1 MKNLFTPF
9 CSTIL
14 LAGTLLAASSCRQE
28 CGQAETGPP
37 LLGFAF
43 STDTLAAGTG
53 FRKAEAF
60 SAYLVRYKKADFSQ
74 PIDTV
79 RTGQR
84 PGNFYYVDRTLFCNF
99 PASPGPADPLSYR
112 LEVPAATR
120 RYDITDIGLQY
131 DGTADCSRSI
141 SRLDALVN
149 GQRVDMRRGYVLTK

>member
-9 CSTIL
+9 CPAIL
-14 LAGTLLAASSCRQE
+14 LVGTLLAASSCRRE
-28 CGQAETGPP
+28 CALAETGPP
-37 LLGFAF
+37 RLGFAF

-53 FRKAEAF
+53 FRKAEAL
-60 SAYLVRYKKADFSQ
+60 SAYLVRYKNADLSQ

-84 PGNFYYVDRTLFCNF
+84 PGNFYYVDRTLFCNL
-99 PASPGPADPLSYR
+99 PASAGPSDPLSYR

-131 DGTADCSRSI
+131 DGTAECSRSI

-149 GQRVDMRRGYVLTK
+149 GQRVDARRGFVLTK